1 MTWKDI
7 YFEVPVFP
15 RGQGRPRIGNRRA
28 FKDRK
33 DVLNE
38 MKIREAFDR
47 KYPDWKPVG
56 EPVSVYIRAS
66 YEAPKSWTKKNK
78 TILWIREHIWKTS
91 KPDIDNICKAV
102 FDAMNGAVWKDDAQ
116 VIRLSA
122 AKFYH
127 ISEGPQLSVHI
138 INEEQADGL
147 DEKPLRE
154 LLQMKEAIAR
164 EEEEDADA

>member
-1 MTWKDI
+1 MNWRDI
-7 YFEVPVFP
+7 YFEVPIIP

-33 DVLNE
+33 DIIYE
-38 MKIREAFDR
+38 MEIREAFEK
-47 KYPDWKPVG
+47 KYPEWDPVL

-78 TILWIREHIWKTS
+78 TILWIRDHIWKTS
-91 KPDIDNICKAV
+91 TPDLDNICKSV
-102 FDAMNGAVWKDDAQ
+102 LDAMSQAHFWKDDAQ

-122 AKFYH
+122 SKFYH

-154 LLQMKEAIAR
+154 LLQMKEEAMKA
-164 EEEEDADA
+164 EEDEYD